1 MCHDLFTGLHVGRQF
16 DKPVVDLQMEMY
28 KQIHKNAN
36 CLLREKEKNKKR
48 TAGKLNVK
56 LAPVYTV

>member
-36 CLLREKEKNKKR
+36 CLLHEKEKTKKEQQES
-48 TAGKLNVK
+48 
-56 LAPVYTV
+56 